1 MAEVKALIKK
11 GNVNKIKLK
20 KGDKTVFEF
29 PVNIGVLG
37 IAGAAVSSTFA
48 LVAALGT
55 VAALAN
61 NYTLEIERPGGEV
74 ETKEIILYDEKY
86 E

>member
-37 IAGAAVSSTFA
+37 IAGAAVSST
-48 LVAALGT
+48 LLW
-55 VAALAN
+55 L
-61 NYTLEIERPGGEV
+61 L
-74 ETKEIILYDEKY
+74 
-86 E
+86 